1 MYAPPDRT
9 GARHDPSPPMP
20 LIHGYARVST
30 EDQSVAAQLTA
41 LRAAGCQ
48 KLHEEQASGGNRRRP
63 VLAALLAGL
72 GPGDEVVVTRLDR
85 IARSLPHLLEI
96 VATIHTR
103 GARFRALGD
112 PVDTGSAQG
121 TFLLQILGAVAEF
134 ERALIRERTLAGLAE
149 ARRKGRVG
157 GNPKLKAMDEATRLG
172 LSLAR
177 QKAHFEA
184 VNADAAIWLPIV
196 RRYRP
201 AWPWADVARLISA
214 RLPAG
219 SPPWT
224 ADRAKGAAR
233 RFVAEGLLAP
243 EVLSR
248 ARPRGSDRIARIA
261 AGLRET
267 MPDATLQDLCDALT
281 AMGETPPRGA
291 ARWWPSTVRH
301 LLQKAARD
309 AG

>member
-1 MYAPPDRT
+1 
-9 GARHDPSPPMP
+9 MP
-20 LIHGYARVST
+20 QIHGYARVST
-30 EDQSVAAQLTA
+30 EDQSVAAQLTD
-41 LRAAGCQ
+41 LKGAGCQ
-48 KLHEEQASGGNRRRP
+48 KLHEEQASGGSRRRP
-63 VLAALLAGL
+63 VLAALLAAL

-96 VATIHTR
+96 VATIHGR

-149 ARRKGRVG
+149 ARRAGRVG
-157 GNPKLKAMDEATRLG
+157 GNPKLKTMDEATRLG
-172 LSLAR
+172 ISLAR

-184 VNADAAIWLPIV
+184 VNATSPIWLPIV

-201 AWPWADVARLISA
+201 AWPWADVARLISS

-219 SPPWT
+219 NSPWT
-224 ADRAKGAAR
+224 ADRAKGAAK
-233 RFVAEGLLAP
+233 RFVAEGLLPA
-243 EVLSR
+243 EVMER
-248 ARPRGSDRIARIA
+248 ARPTGSDRIARLV

-267 MPDATLQDLCDALT
+267 MPTATLQEICDALT

-301 LLQKAARD
+301 FLQKAERPR
-309 AG
+309 GSGFRTG